1 MADAQS
7 EQPAFRLHLVSEL
20 DGLYLDIPTSVV
32 SAVCLYPAKY
42 LRFLGYCILG
52 VDGTI
57 AEDFKSEGLRDED
70 PLDAGVYYFVREGG
84 ENVLEHA
91 VDPEALTYSHVPE
104 TTNTRDYFPS
114 LVIAR
119 DVSCIFTNAS
129 EEMSQGI
136 HIVPF
141 SKGDAWLKY
150 IVEART
156 AEENE
161 NVSNLTTIS
170 DIRNGMLIAEHLYK
184 MIDIKKLVVLKT
196 PNRVLN
202 CTDIPPPSN
211 SNINLYGD
219 VQIHD
224 THCSG

>member
-7 EQPAFRLHLVSEL
+7 EQPAFRLHLAPEL
-20 DGLYLDIPTSVV
+20 DGLCLGIPTSVV

-57 AEDFKSEGLRDED
+57 AADFKSEGLRDED
-70 PLDAGVYYFVREGG
+70 TFDAGVYYFVREGG
-84 ENVLEHA
+84 ESK
-91 VDPEALTYSHVPE
+91 PALHVPE
-104 TTNTRDYFPS
+104 TTNTRDYFRS

-141 SKGDAWLKY
+141 SKGDA
-150 IVEART
+150 ART

-161 NVSNLTTIS
+161 NVSNLTTIN
-170 DIRNGMLIAEHLYK
+170 DIQNGMLVAEHLYK
-184 MIDIKKLVVLKT
+184 MIDIKNWWFKGT

-202 CTDIPPPSN
+202 CTDILHPATATSISTAT
-211 SNINLYGD
+211 SNIR
-219 VQIHD
+219 QIHHD